1 MPLYDAPVARHL
13 ITSALPYIN
22 GVKHLG
28 NLVGSML
35 PADVYARHQRLRGHD
50 VLFICAT
57 DEHGTPAE
65 LAAAAAGLSVADYC
79 AEQHEIQADLARRYG
94 LSFDHFGRSSSTQ
107 NAELT
112 RHMAEKLRENGM
124 VEERVTDQVYSLDDE
139 RFLPDRYIIG
149 TCPHCGYERANGDQ
163 CENCARL
170 LEPSDLINPRSAI
183 SGSTRLEVRATRHL
197 FIRQSLMADR
207 VREWIDSHDDWPILV
222 SSIARNWL
230 NVGLEDRS
238 ITRDLKWGI
247 PVGWPGFENKV
258 FYVWFDAPI
267 EYIGATKEWAD
278 LDPGARDWRSWWF
291 DARDVRYTEF
301 LGKDNIPFH
310 TINFPIT
317 LMGTGEPWKL
327 VDYVKGFN
335 YLTYYGGKFS
345 TSQQRGIFMDT
356 ALDIV
361 PADYWRYALLASAP
375 KSDDAEFTWE
385 GFALTVNKDLAGHLR
400 QLRATHAQA
409 HREAV
414 RHGRARPA
422 ASPARRRPSWRRR
435 SMRHSRPTPRRWT
448 RCASGRRHS
457 RCGASGRSATSTST
471 AARPGTRPTTRASP
485 ASCAPRSTS
494 RASRRSSR
502 HRSCRS
508 RASAWWRSSASKRR
522 RSSGPGPAA
531 GELTRLAPG
540 RTLHAGEP
548 LFPRIGDRST
558 LAAWVSRDGDALRRP
573 FLTFGPSGAL
583 VTLSTGRR
591 GKVFPIR

>member
-1 MPLYDAPVARHL
+1 MGRHL

-35 PADVYARHQRLRGHD
+35 PADVYARHMRLRGHD

-65 LAAAAAGLSVADYC
+65 LAAAEAGLSVEEYC
-79 AEQHEIQADLARRYG
+79 AEQHEIQADLARRFG
-94 LSFDHFGRSSSTQ
+94 LSFDHFGRSSSPQ

-112 RHMAEKLRENGM
+112 RHFADQLRTNGM
-124 VEERVTDQVYSLDDE
+124 LEERVTDQVYSLDDE

-149 TCPHCGYERANGDQ
+149 TCPHCGYDRANGDQ

-183 SGSTRLEVRATRHL
+183 SGSTRLEVRTTRHL

-207 VREWIDSHDDWPILV
+207 VREWIDSHADWPILV
-222 SSIARNWL
+222 TSIARNWL

-247 PVGWPGFENKV
+247 PVGWPGFETKV

-278 LDPGARDWRSWWF
+278 LDPEARDWRSWWF
-291 DARDVRYTEF
+291 DANDVRYTQF

-317 LMGTGEPWKL
+317 IMGSGEPWKL

-345 TSQQRGIFMDT
+345 TSQQRGVFMD
-356 ALDIV
+356 AAIDLL

-375 KSDDAEFTWE
+375 ESDDSEFTWE
-385 GFALTVNKDLAGHLR
+385 SFALTVNKDLAGIFGNFVQRTLK
-400 QLRATHAQA
+400 LTEKLFGMTVPDGGEPGPEEAALAVSLDSALAMFATEMDAM
-409 HREAV
+409 RF
-414 RHGRARPA
+414 RPA
-422 ASPARRRPSWRRR
+422 AFALR
-435 SMRHSRPTPRRWT
+435 SLWT
-448 RCASGRRHS
+448 LGNQYLDRCAPWHETDTARVACILRTAINVARIEAIVSAPFVPFACERLAASLGLTDGERS
-457 RCGASGRSATSTST
+457 WPGA
-471 AARPGTRPTTRASP
+471 ASEEL
-485 ASCAPRSTS
+485 RTL
-494 RASRRSSR
+494 
-502 HRSCRS
+502 
-508 RASAWWRSSASKRR
+508 
-522 RSSGPGPAA
+522 GPGRILEI
-531 GELTRLAPG
+531 GD
-540 RTLHAGEP
+540 P

-558 LAAWVSRDGDALRRP
+558 LAAWVAEMEQRFG
-573 FLTFGPSGAL
+573 GPS
-583 VTLSTGRR
+583 
-591 GKVFPIR
+591 